1 MQQVPMKILYMYS
14 ASKPV
19 AAYSMRI
26 INCLDK
32 MSSVSSQHIDCYPLP
47 QQNPTRR
54 PTTPTIYDRYVADRD
69 EKQKMLQMRV
79 SRTVEVWW
87 SPEHTC
93 VFGNERA
100 RCFSYLCKKGDG
112 HRWHH
117 GLQTRGKVYRFTRA
131 HSQKHPQ
138 KVCFGS
144 RCRNRDF
151 NDRGCL
157 RDRSLRRSVT
167 SLFFDIKQGRRCH
180 WR

>member
-1 MQQVPMKILYMYS
+1 MYS

-32 MSSVSSQHIDCYPLP
+32 MS
-47 QQNPTRR
+47 
-54 PTTPTIYDRYVADRD
+54 YVADRD

-138 KVCFGS
+138 KIRTWKLS
-144 RCRNRDF
+144 RTSPPSRLWITEHTPRDVYDAGLLLQNTHF
-151 NDRGCL
+151 STLKEKSL
-157 RDRSLRRSVT
+157 RDALRAFEISRIQSTVEQAAGCYERTIST
-167 SLFFDIKQGRRCH
+167 SH
-180 WR
+180 E